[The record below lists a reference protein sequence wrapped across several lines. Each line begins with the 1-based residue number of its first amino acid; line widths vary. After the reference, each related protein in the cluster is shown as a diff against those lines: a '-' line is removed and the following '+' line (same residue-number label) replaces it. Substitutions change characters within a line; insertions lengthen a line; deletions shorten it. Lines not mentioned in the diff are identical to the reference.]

1 MIFPFLTLPVWNQ
14 QDSQDGP
21 DSLKIEFHPLL
32 FMYNSAQEVM
42 GHLKRTTDTQRRD
55 DRRRAEE
62 ENERTGRGWMRW
74 RRNDP

>member
-1 MIFPFLTLPVWNQ
+1 M
-14 QDSQDGP
+14 QDG
-21 DSLKIEFHPLL
+21 LYWVKIEFPPLL

-55 DRRRAEE
+55 DRRRAEG
-62 ENERTGRGWMRW
+62 ENERTGRGWMRG